1 MKVLAW
7 AAIPLALLATLV
19 VLMVIRIRMVQ
30 ARATLWTGDGC
41 PAGPYNPAEHTYLW
55 AISAVTTLLVLV
67 AAVPAVLA
75 SARVQR
81 VLMVVMLIPAL
92 LFASGY
98 LFFVWTGGE
107 ENNQPHPQSPCTGL
121 VRHVY

>member
-1 MKVLAW
+1 MKRFGW
-7 AAIPLALLATLV
+7 AAIPLVLIATLV
-19 VLMVIRIRMVQ
+19 VLMVIRIRIVQ

-55 AISAVTTLLVLV
+55 AISAVTALLILV
-67 AAVPAVLA
+67 TTVLA
-75 SARVQR
+75 LLATSGVQR

-107 ENNQPHPQSPCTGL
+107 ENNQQHPQSPCTGL
-121 VRHVY
+121 VRHAY

>member
-1 MKVLAW
+1 MKLFAW
-7 AAIPLALLATLV
+7 TAVPLALLATLV
-19 VLMVIRIRMVQ
+19 VLMMIRIRMVQ

-55 AISAVTTLLVLV
+55 AITAVTTLLILTTTVL
-67 AAVPAVLA
+67 AVLA
-75 SARVQR
+75 ASQIQR
-81 VLMVVMLIPAL
+81 VLMVVILIPAL

-107 ENNQPHPQSPCTGL
+107 ENNQPHPRSHCTGL
-121 VRHVY
+121 VRHVN